1 MLKDAEVLNRLKFL
15 TDQCFLRS
23 NKDEVFTIVLS
34 ELKGFLK
41 AGEENAP
48 QYYNDLVE
56 ELIQIIDQK
65 SETL

>member
-48 QYYNDLVE
+48 
-56 ELIQIIDQK
+56 
-65 SETL
+65 